1 MKEARPTTIPG
12 GEEAVVD
19 EEEDETPGLLAEVG
33 EYEGTKALVTVRS
46 CINGEECPRERGK
59 ERGGKR
65 ERESQREKEPNKDG
79 CSTSHY
85 PGDTHRWDE

>member
-33 EYEGTKALVTVRS
+33 NTKARRHEGTGNCQELHQWRRMPKR
-46 CINGEECPRERGK
+46 ERERERGK
-59 ERGGKR
+59 ERG
-65 ERESQREKEPNKDG
+65 
-79 CSTSHY
+79 
-85 PGDTHRWDE
+85 